1 MFSGDT
7 GSTPLNNVSPI
18 SVSSTISSIEPLGS
32 PAIRGY
38 GMSLLSGHFRSQS
51 QQENYFSRSNTP
63 DLSVGKRKYVP
74 SHLSQLP
81 YRKSYTPDRSSPL
94 VSQPSFTARPS
105 TSSIRKISTSPPNW
119 FGGPSFGTP
128 KSNSRRGKAGHK
140 IQEEEAPP
148 VESLYDVEGNI
159 VMNLES
165 NEVSESS
172 KFLRKRNRL
181 NETEFNSTPESTRI
195 KETPKSSI
203 PTAVILFGF
212 PATLTS
218 HVISHFSRY
227 GEILDHSSTENP
239 MSTGSNWLKITY
251 ADEESANKAVS
262 SNGTIIGG
270 TYMVGCIFAPVE
282 EPNTKTD
289 KDIDMVMDLDA
300 KTPSSHCS
308 INPRHSLTHISHQE
322 SPNIVLRTPS
332 NTYKTSSCNG
342 QRIEVLGSEGIFK
355 ETPDKTYSWITWSSV
370 NKSTTQ
376 EHQQTENKSQWSKK
390 LVRGIMELLFGF

>member
-1 MFSGDT
+1 MFSGET
-7 GSTPLNNVSPI
+7 VSTPLNQDSPL
-18 SVSSTISSIEPLGS
+18 SVPSTISSIEPLGS
-32 PAIRGY
+32 PAIKSQNA
-38 GMSLLSGHFRSQS
+38 SLLGGHFRSPS
-51 QQENYFSRSNTP
+51 LQEIYLSRNNTP
-63 DLSVGKRKYVP
+63 NLSIGKRKYVP

-105 TSSIRKISTSPPNW
+105 TSSMRKTSTSPPNW

-128 KSNSRRGKAGHK
+128 KSNSSRRKAGHK

-159 VMNLES
+159 VRDLEP
-165 NEVSESS
+165 NEVPEN
-172 KFLRKRNRL
+172 KFN
-181 NETEFNSTPESTRI
+181 TTPESTRV
-195 KETPKSSI
+195 KELSKSSV

-227 GEILDHSSTENP
+227 GQILDHSSTENP
-239 MSTGSNWLKITY
+239 ISTGSNWLRITY
-251 ADEESANKAVS
+251 ADEESASKAVS

-282 EPNTKTD
+282 EPNTKRD
-289 KDIDMVMDLDA
+289 KSMDTAMDIDA
-300 KTPSSHCS
+300 KTPPSHCS
-308 INPRHSLTHISHQE
+308 INTRHSITHVSHQE
-322 SPNIVLRTPS
+322 SPNIVLRTSP
-332 NTYKTSSCNG
+332 NTYKTNSCNG
-342 QRIEVLGSEGIFK
+342 RRIEVLGSEGIFK
-355 ETPDKTYSWITWSSV
+355 ETPDKTYSWITWSSI
-370 NKSTTQ
+370 NKPTTQ

>member
-1 MFSGDT
+1 MFSNET
-7 GSTPLNNVSPI
+7 ISTPLNNGSPLSI
-18 SVSSTISSIEPLGS
+18 PSTISSIEPLGS
-32 PAIRGY
+32 PAIKSQNI
-38 GMSLLSGHFRSQS
+38 SLLNGHFRSPS
-51 QQENYFSRSNTP
+51 LQEIYLSRNNTP
-63 DLSVGKRKYVP
+63 DLSIGKRKYVP

-105 TSSIRKISTSPPNW
+105 TSNIRKTSTSPPNW

-159 VMNLES
+159 IRDIEP
-165 NEVSESS
+165 NEVSEN
-172 KFLRKRNRL
+172 K
-181 NETEFNSTPESTRI
+181 FNSTPESIRA
-195 KETPKSSI
+195 KELPKSSI

-239 MSTGSNWLKITY
+239 ISTGSNWLKITY
-251 ADEESANKAVS
+251 ADEESASKAVS

-289 KDIDMVMDLDA
+289 KDMDMTMDLDA

-308 INPRHSLTHISHQE
+308 INPRHSITHISHQE
-322 SPNIVLRTPS
+322 SPNIVLRTSS
-332 NTYKTSSCNG
+332 NTYKSNSCNG
-342 QRIEVLGSEGIFK
+342 RRIEVLGSEGIFK
-355 ETPDKTYSWITWSSV
+355 ETPDKTYSWITWSSI
-370 NKSTTQ
+370 NKPTTQ
-376 EHQQTENKSQWSKK
+376 EHQQTENKSQWTKK